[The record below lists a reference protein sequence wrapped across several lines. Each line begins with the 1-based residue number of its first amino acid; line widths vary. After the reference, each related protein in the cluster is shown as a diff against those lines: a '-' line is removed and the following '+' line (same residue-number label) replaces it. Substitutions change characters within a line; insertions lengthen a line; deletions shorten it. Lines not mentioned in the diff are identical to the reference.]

1 MDNKIPEKFLNE
13 DGSLNTDSLLKS
25 YNELEKKIG
34 SMVSVPNSESDNVT
48 RERFNRAIG
57 VPDDVS
63 QYPSD
68 DMFDDESVK
77 QKFREIGLTC
87 NQVEQI
93 YKIANEYLSPV
104 LSELFN
110 IKNETNAIAELKNFF
125 GGTEKMNDALR
136 EIEAFGTKF
145 LPHDAFES
153 LCATTAGIQGV
164 YKMMQSIEP
173 HVETQKNENENLTDN
188 DLRRMMQ
195 DPKYWRDNDPEY
207 VRKIEN
213 GFKKLYS

>member
-1 MDNKIPEKFLNE
+1 MDKIPEKFLNE
-13 DGSLNTDSLLKS
+13 DGTLNTDSLLKS
-25 YNELEKKIG
+25 YSELEKKIG
-34 SMVSVPNSESDNVT
+34 TMVSVPTSESDNAT

-57 VPDDVS
+57 VPDDAS
-63 QYPSD
+63 QYPYD

-77 QKFREIGLTC
+77 EKFREIGLNC

-104 LSELFN
+104 LSELFS
-110 IKNETNAIAELKNFF
+110 IQNESNAIAELKNFF
-125 GGTEKMNDALR
+125 GSDEKMDAALHAIND
-136 EIEAFGTKF
+136 FGSKF

-153 LCATTAGIQGV
+153 LCATPQGIQGI

-173 HVETQKNENENLTDN
+173 HVETQKNENENLTDD
-188 DLRRMMQ
+188 DLRRMMR
-195 DPKYWRDNDPEY
+195 DPKYWRDSDPEY

>member
-1 MDNKIPEKFLNE
+1 MDKVPEKFLNE
-13 DGSLNTDSLLKS
+13 DGTLNTDSLLKS

-34 SMVSVPNSESDNVT
+34 TMVSIPNADSDNAT

-68 DMFDDESVK
+68 DMFDDDSLRN
-77 QKFREIGLTC
+77 KFHEIGLTC

-104 LSELFN
+104 LSELFDM
-110 IKNETNAIAELKNFF
+110 KNETNAIAELKNFF
-125 GGTEKMNDALR
+125 GGTEKMNDALHA
-136 EIEAFGTKF
+136 IDAFGNKF
-145 LPHDAFES
+145 LPQDAFDA
-153 LCATTAGIQGV
+153 LCSTPQGIQGV
-164 YKMMQSIEP
+164 YKMMQSMEP

-188 DLRRMMQ
+188 DLRRMMR

-207 VRKIEN
+207 IRKIEN

>member
-1 MDNKIPEKFLNE
+1 MDKIPEKFLNE
-13 DGSLNTDSLLKS
+13 DGTLNTDSLLKS
-25 YNELEKKIG
+25 YSELEKKIG
-34 SMVSVPNSESDNVT
+34 TMVSVPTSESDNAT

-57 VPDDVS
+57 VPDDAS
-63 QYPSD
+63 QYPYD

-77 QKFREIGLTC
+77 EKFREIGLNC

-104 LSELFN
+104 LSELFS
-110 IKNETNAIAELKNFF
+110 IQNESNAIAELKNFF
-125 GGTEKMNDALR
+125 GSDEKMDAALHAIND
-136 EIEAFGTKF
+136 FGNKF

-153 LCATTAGIQGV
+153 LCATPQGIQGI

-173 HVETQKNENENLTDN
+173 HVETQKNENENLTDD
-188 DLRRMMQ
+188 DLRRMMR
-195 DPKYWRDNDPEY
+195 DPKYWRDSDPEY

>member
-1 MDNKIPEKFLNE
+1 MDKIPQKFLNE
-13 DGSLNTDSLLKS
+13 DGTLNTDSLLKS

-34 SMVSVPNSESDNVT
+34 TMVSIPNSESDDAT

-63 QYPSD
+63 EYPTD
-68 DMFDDESVK
+68 EMFDNDSVR
-77 QKFREIGLTC
+77 QKFRDIGLTC

-93 YKIANEYLSPV
+93 YKIANEFLSPV
-104 LSELFN
+104 LSELFLMQ
-110 IKNETNAIAELKNFF
+110 NETKAMMELKNFF
-125 GGTEKMNDALR
+125 GSTEKMNDALHA
-136 EIEAFGTKF
+136 IDAFGNKF

-153 LCATTAGIQGV
+153 LCATPQGIQGV
-164 YKMMQSIEP
+164 YKMMQSMEP
-173 HVETQKNENENLTDN
+173 NVETQKNENQNLTD
-188 DLRRMMQ
+188 DELRRMMR
-195 DPKYWRDNDPEY
+195 DPKYWRDSDPEY

>member
-1 MDNKIPEKFLNE
+1 MDKIPEKFLNE
-13 DGSLNTDSLLKS
+13 DGTLNTDPLLKS
-25 YNELEKKIG
+25 YSELEKKMG
-34 SMVSVPNSESDNVT
+34 SMVSVPNSESDNAT

-57 VPDDVS
+57 VPDDAS

-68 DMFDDESVK
+68 DIFDDDSVRS
-77 QKFREIGLTC
+77 KFREIGLTC

-104 LSELFN
+104 LSELFD

-125 GGTEKMNDALR
+125 GGTEKMNEALHA
-136 EIEAFGTKF
+136 IETFGTKF
-145 LPHDAFES
+145 LPRDAFDA
-153 LCATTAGIQGV
+153 LCSTPQGIRSV
-164 YKMMQSIEP
+164 YKMMQSMEP
-173 HVETQKNENENLTDN
+173 RVETQRNENETLTDN